1 VNSLQSEPQGS
12 PKTIT
17 KPKTMEIK
25 QHESQRKSKCLCSV
39 FYIYWFFLK
48 NEGGIKSFS
57 DKWKMRE
64 YVASKTVSKKKK
76 RLNASDW
83 REMKLCG
90 NLDLQKGV
98 RST

>member
-1 VNSLQSEPQGS
+1 
-12 PKTIT
+12 
-17 KPKTMEIK
+17 METK

-39 FYIYWFFLK
+39 FHIYWFFFK

-83 REMKLCG
+83 REWNYVETWIYRKEWEAQ
-90 NLDLQKGV
+90 NIV
-98 RST
+98 NV